1 MKYLVAA
8 CLAAVVSGCSAVG
21 YHGGVMTA
29 SDGYVLERK
38 ITALS
43 GRDVELTVWAHAN
56 SEGVLEQTLR
66 TEARAYGVRQG
77 CPNPGIEKLVFGL
90 ENAMLDA
97 RRYARATVRCT
108 PSANLAG
115 YINLSPAGAL
125 PEPTID
131 PGMSVKKKTSSK
143 SKKRQSK

>member
-66 TEARAYGVRQG
+66 TVARA
-77 CPNPGIEKLVFGL
+77 
-90 ENAMLDA
+90 
-97 RRYARATVRCT
+97 
-108 PSANLAG
+108 
-115 YINLSPAGAL
+115 
-125 PEPTID
+125 
-131 PGMSVKKKTSSK
+131 
-143 SKKRQSK
+143 

>member
-66 TEARAYGVRQG
+66 AEARAYGVRQ
-77 CPNPGIEKLVFGL
+77 P
-90 ENAMLDA
+90 AQ
-97 RRYARATVRCT
+97 T
-108 PSANLAG
+108 P
-115 YINLSPAGAL
+115 AL
-125 PEPTID
+125 
-131 PGMSVKKKTSSK
+131 KTGVCLK
-143 SKKRQSK
+143 TPC